1 MQYLHDALQM
11 NSSQAVEAISL
22 YVYKTH
28 FYYLKKTAGGGKLKI
43 YKVLL
48 TYYIFFYNSIT

>member
-1 MQYLHDALQM
+1 M